1 MPFTPWSGSSSGGG
15 QQVYQFAPETYG
27 AAGNG
32 KIINDATVAGG
43 ALSTLTS
50 ASAVFTSADQGKTFM
65 LNGGQGN
72 NAQPL
77 IGTITA
83 VGGPTSVTMSVPA
96 TGAVTNGSCV
106 YGNDDTAA
114 FNSAMSAISTYAQ
127 AAGGNFH
134 AQLILANKLYCL
146 ATPPPITAGIV
157 GSTTSQIPIPFPA
170 ASGVTQKLLID
181 IIGVGANDA
190 CMYFNSTVPDVR
202 GTALVSMV
210 IPPFIAGTNP
220 EPSVIG
226 LQYANT
232 GGLTS
237 GFANTEVYV
246 DGVSVIIPFLGPQ
259 GAYDFRFL
267 SAAGGGK
274 FGAFAF
280 GAPISGAYNN
290 LQSLPSLA
298 GQTGGNSFGIYMPRI
313 GNNAAATIQSFVS
326 EGFTYGAVV
335 TEHSAFHR
343 LTCIYPVAGISVR
356 GGGAHGAY
364 IGYACVENGFS
375 ALQCTDPSAFPL
387 NVAILDTEGMTT
399 WHVQD
404 TNNALR
410 GTVLV
415 HTNNASPPLV
425 SGATGY
431 KIRWDGVGVGHW
443 ASPPAVPASGTPQQ
457 NTAWLDAS
465 VTVHTGAGVTVTA
478 IAVDGTTTGL
488 TMAASSSLTL
498 PTVPPGK
505 NVTLTYAGGTP
516 TWDWWLT

>member
-1 MPFTPWSGSSSGGG
+1 MPFTPWSATSSGG
-15 QQVYQFAPETYG
+15 QQVYQFRPETYG
-27 AAGNG
+27 ALGNG
-32 KIINDATVAGG
+32 KIINDAVVAGG
-43 ALSTLTS
+43 ALTTLTS
-50 ASAVFTSADQGKTFM
+50 ATAAFTSSDVGKTFM

-77 IGTITA
+77 IGTFTA
-83 VGGPTSVTMSVPA
+83 FGSATSMTMSVAA

-106 YGNDDTAA
+106 YGSDDTAA
-114 FNSAMSAISTYAQ
+114 FNAAMAAVSAYAQ

-134 AQLILANKLYCL
+134 AQIILNNKLYCL
-146 ATPPPITAGIV
+146 ATPPPITSGIV
-157 GSTTSQIPIPFPA
+157 GSTTSQVQIPFPA
-170 ASGVTQKLLID
+170 ASGVTQKLMID
-181 IIGVGANDA
+181 VVGVGANDA

-210 IPPFIAGTNP
+210 IPPFASGVNP

-246 DGVSVIIPFLGPQ
+246 DGVTVIIPFLGPQ
-259 GAYDFRFL
+259 GAYDWRYL

-290 LQSLPSLA
+290 LSALPSLG
-298 GQTGGNSFGIYMPRI
+298 GQTGGNSFGIYMPRL
-313 GNNAAATIQSFVS
+313 GNNAAATVESFIS
-326 EGFTYGAVV
+326 EGFTFGAVI

-343 LTCIYPVAGISVR
+343 LACIYPVAGISVR

-364 IGYACVENGFS
+364 IGYACIENGFS
-375 ALQCTDPSAFPL
+375 ALQYTEPSAFPL
-387 NVAILDTEGMTT
+387 FIGILDTEGMTT

-410 GTVLV
+410 GQVLV

-431 KIRWDGVGVGHW
+431 KVLWDGLGPGHMG
-443 ASPPAVPASGTPQQ
+443 SPPAVPASGSS
-457 NTAWLDAS
+457 AALVYRDAM
-465 VTVHTGAGVTVTA
+465 VAIHTGAGVTVSA
-478 IAVDGTTTGL
+478 ITIDGTATGVTL
-488 TMAASSSLTL
+488 GASASTEGVI
-498 PTVPPGK
+498 VPAGK
-505 NVTLTYAGGTP
+505 TIALTYAGGTP
-516 TWDWWLT
+516 TWDWWLM